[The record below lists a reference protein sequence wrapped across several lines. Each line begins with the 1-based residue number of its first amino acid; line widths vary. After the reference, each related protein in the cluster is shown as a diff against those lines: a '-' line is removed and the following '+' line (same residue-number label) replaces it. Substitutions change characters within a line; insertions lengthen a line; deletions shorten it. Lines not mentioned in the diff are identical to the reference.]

1 MDETNVND
9 ELASINVVTSPELA
23 EQANE
28 GRDLVRLQEDIQ
40 QSIDRVAAVKE
51 VLGEAQPKDV
61 NQLFGNIVD
70 RQLERVGV
78 RSFGDD
84 PSVSGLENLGY
95 GMTPQQYLDSR
106 LAGCESFLS
115 EFADWSKNVTR
126 SFFSDIIERLASLR
140 EDHDS
145 LAKKADALT
154 VIVNDRETVFPK
166 DLLSLGAANRVLL
179 MNGSIPADLVAQVNR
194 FTATTRAI
202 TTNFYRLNQANSNEI
217 ISFFGGFVGLSEDDA
232 RNRLLMAPKALS
244 KYQFKEAMFQVKEES
259 NNVYQ
264 TRGSVELLGGRRY
277 YNSFLLNRDPLPDFN
292 SLSEWLEIYRK
303 HECVELRKGDHANE
317 GELQVKGLDRE
328 AVSKALKM
336 IKGTLR
342 DVETLF
348 KEGDRY
354 LVNGDEYRKLLAV
367 VKDGEWGDEVK
378 AEIINSFTSLIMTR
392 NSEQVKMR
400 SDVVR
405 YSTLVM
411 MAVMN
416 VCDASM
422 ERSNG

>member
-1 MDETNVND
+1 MDETNVSD
-9 ELASINVVTSPELA
+9 ELASINVVTSTELA

-40 QSIDRVAAVKE
+40 QSMDRVAAVKD
-51 VLGEAQPKDV
+51 VLSNTEPKDV
-61 NQLFGNIVD
+61 TVLFGNVID

-78 RSFGDD
+78 RSFKEVD
-84 PSVSGLENLGY
+84 GLENLGRA
-95 GMTPQQYLDSR
+95 MTPRQYLDSR
-106 LAGCESFLS
+106 IAGCESFLS

-126 SFFSDIIERLASLR
+126 SFLSDIVERLASLR

-145 LAKKADALT
+145 LAKKAEALT
-154 VIVNDRETVFPK
+154 VIVKNPNTVFPQ
-166 DLLSLGAANRVLL
+166 DHLELGMANRVLL
-179 MNGSIPADLVAQVNR
+179 INGQMPTDLVAQVNR

-202 TTNFYRLNQANSNEI
+202 TTNFYRLNQANCNEI
-217 ISFFGGFVGLSEDDA
+217 ISYFGGFIGKSEEEA
-232 RNRLLMAPKALS
+232 RSRLLHLPKALS
-244 KYQFKEAMFQVKEES
+244 KYQFKEAMFPVKEETDQ
-259 NNVYQ
+259 VHT
-264 TRGSVELLGGRRY
+264 TRASVELMGDRRY
-277 YNSFLLNRDPLPDFN
+277 FN
-292 SLSEWLEIYRK
+292 SVLVNREPFQDVSGLSDWLELYRK
-303 HECVELRKGDHANE
+303 YETIELRKGSRPEQED
-317 GELQVKGLDRE
+317 LKLTGLDRQSVE
-328 AVSKALKM
+328 KALRM
-336 IKGTLR
+336 ISSTLR

-354 LVNGDEYRKLLAV
+354 LVNGDEYRKMLAV
-367 VKDGEWGDEVK
+367 VKDGEWDAELK
-378 AEIINSFTSLIMTR
+378 ADIINAFTSLIMTR

-422 ERSNG
+422 ERDNG